1 MRRTILAVIAV
12 IGFTFYVAATI
23 ATGQTPGSIK
33 IGVVDQEKVLNDS
46 AEGKRLNAELQKLRS
61 AKMTAI
67 DAKEK
72 EISGIQE
79 QLLRASGTLSD
90 DKRDDLSRQLKRK
103 RIEYERLN
111 DDANAEFQEAGGRA
125 QARLISIFRDIVTK
139 YASEKGFTV
148 ILEKGSI
155 YFASPTVGI
164 TDEVLARF
172 NAAVPAG
179 AASQPKNK

>member
-79 QLLRASGTLSD
+79 QLLDPAED
-90 DKRDDLSRQLKRK
+90 RK
-103 RIEYERLN
+103 STRLN
-111 DDANAEFQEAGGRA
+111 
-125 QARLISIFRDIVTK
+125 S
-139 YASEKGFTV
+139 SH
-148 ILEKGSI
+148 
-155 YFASPTVGI
+155 
-164 TDEVLARF
+164 
-172 NAAVPAG
+172 
-179 AASQPKNK
+179 